1 MAYLLDT
8 NMLSEAVRDANGN
21 VAQRIR
27 QALGTSQIV
36 TSIIV
41 AGELRFG
48 GITRGS
54 RRLIRRIE
62 QVLSAVDVLTLA
74 PPVDVIYARIRAD
87 LEKRGQPIGGNDLW
101 IAAHALAMRHTL
113 VTANAREFGRVP
125 GLMCENWLSDT
136 LV

>member
-8 NMLSEAVRDANGN
+8 NMLSEAVRDANGG

-48 GITRGS
+48 GIKRGS
-54 RRLIRRIE
+54 RRLIQRIE
-62 QVLSAVDVLTLA
+62 QVLTAIDVLALA
-74 PPVDVIYARIRAD
+74 PPVDAIYAKVRAD
-87 LEKRGQPIGGNDLW
+87 LENRGQPIGGNDLW
-101 IAAHALAMRHTL
+101 IAAHALALRHTL

-125 GLMCENWLSDT
+125 GLVSENWLSDT

>member
-8 NMLSEAVRDANGN
+8 NMLSEAVRDANGG

-48 GITRGS
+48 GIKRGS
-54 RRLIRRIE
+54 RRLVQRIE
-62 QVLSAVDVLTLA
+62 QVLTAIDVLALA
-74 PPVDVIYARIRAD
+74 PPVDAIYAKVRAD
-87 LEKRGQPIGGNDLW
+87 LENRGQPIGGNDLW
-101 IAAHALAMRHTL
+101 IAAHALALRHTL

-125 GLMCENWLSDT
+125 GLVSENWLSDT

>member
-8 NMLSEAVRDANGN
+8 NMISEAVRDANGG

-48 GITRGS
+48 GIKRGS
-54 RRLIRRIE
+54 RRLIQRIE
-62 QVLSAVDVLTLA
+62 QVLAAIDVLVLA
-74 PPVDVIYARIRAD
+74 PPVDAIYAQVRAD
-87 LEKRGQPIGGNDLW
+87 LENRGQPISGNDLW
-101 IAAHALAMRHTL
+101 IAAHALALRHTL
-113 VTANAREFGRVP
+113 VTANAREFGRIP
-125 GLMCENWLSDT
+125 GLVSENWLSDT